1 MPTSHF
7 DSSAFL
13 ETTFKGQLDTS
24 YVLPDEDDYNAQIS
38 DRIEYTAGTISE
50 TKQRAG
56 EPWANLT
63 VWWELLDDKQRQ
75 RLNMA
80 EGQKL
85 LVRQGIMLDLLP
97 GSTPEQP
104 MLDFG
109 TNKNMR
115 LKRLLEATGL
125 NKQKNWTLNSLKYQ
139 HGTVK
144 VKHRRPEGFDDD
156 IAEVVSVSA
165 PNGHG

>member
-1 MPTSHF
+1 MPSHF

-24 YVLPDEDDYNAQIS
+24 YVLPDEDDYQAQVT
-38 DRIEYTAGTISE
+38 DRLEYTAGTVGE
-50 TKQRAG
+50 GKQRAG
-56 EPWANLT
+56 DTWAK
-63 VWWELLDDKQRQ
+63 VDIWWELLDDKQRQ
-75 RLNMA
+75 RLNLT

-85 LVRQGIMLDLLP
+85 IVRQSVMLDLLP
-97 GSTPEQP
+97 GSTPEAP
-104 MLDFG
+104 LLDFG

-125 NKQKNWTLNSLKYQ
+125 NKQKNWTLNSLKFQ
-139 HGTVK
+139 QATVH
-144 VKHRRPEGFDDD
+144 VAHNRPPGFEDD
-156 IAEVVSVSA
+156 IAEVTRVSA